1 MKKSLILPY
10 DEPKQSEKMRTS
22 GITGVLAEKADWLVY
37 GKSCDLID
45 SQIANE
51 RNLSNR
57 ELS

>member
-1 MKKSLILPY
+1 MKKSSLSLGLGSP
-10 DEPKQSEKMRTS
+10 QGEKTRTS
-22 GITGVLAEKADWLVY
+22 GITGVLAEKVGWLVC
-37 GKSCDLID
+37 GKSCDFID